1 MRVPLISDGV
11 YVHLFPP
18 QDDPGSFEVLE
29 NFVLSKLR
37 QAAELQ
43 KRTRQE
49 RDDDKKDA
57 SAAPSTFSCF
67 PSAAGVAVPPT
78 EPPSSKQVPGVD
90 AIDCMS
96 QTAFVPFDV

>member
-1 MRVPLISDGV
+1 MRVPLVSDV
-11 YVHLFPP
+11 VHPYLLPP

-29 NFVLSKLR
+29 SFVLSKLR

-49 RDDDKKDA
+49 RDDDKEGA

-67 PSAAGVAVPPT
+67 PSAAGVAVPPM

-90 AIDCMS
+90 AIDCVS
-96 QTAFVPFDV
+96 QTASVPFCS